1 MLTELHPTL
10 VGLWCVMQT
19 QLSEA
24 CVCSSHGLAG
34 GVGVSSG
41 RDLRLWVSPGGIWG
55 PGANEFITVRPM

>member
-41 RDLRLWVSPGGIWG
+41 RDLRLWVSPGGI
-55 PGANEFITVRPM
+55 